1 MTVSIKTIPAITP
14 SLGIPIR
21 LNTRRYRLLKNNK
34 NQRSQCRNL
43 CSRIVN
49 LPAYVDD
56 FWIRSSHDVIL
67 TVAHRLLSLRCTLR
81 RAVMLLRRCSTIC
94 HGLDV
99 WTVLQRL
106 VEVADS
112 ACDIGV
118 TGDRQGNQ
126 RLQLLLADCEDRMGG
141 RSHTIQ
147 QNVNQ
152 GLLFWT

>member
-1 MTVSIKTIPAITP
+1 
-14 SLGIPIR
+14 
-21 LNTRRYRLLKNNK
+21 
-34 NQRSQCRNL
+34 
-43 CSRIVN
+43 
-49 LPAYVDD
+49 
-56 FWIRSSHDVIL
+56 
-67 TVAHRLLSLRCTLR
+67 
-81 RAVMLLRRCSTIC
+81 MLLRRCSTVC

-126 RLQLLLADCEDRMGG
+126 RLQSLLAECEDRIEG
-141 RSHTIQ
+141 RRHTIQ